1 MMSMSIT
8 SEITQYHF
16 SSFTMGGHV
25 IFVLPFALA
34 VGLTLLTLAPPT
46 TAFPSTA
53 ALESA
58 FSADQFTISQRETY
72 GPYRGFRGTSQVTT
86 LLRTGKG
93 KVSQPHTHPTSPHP
107 HRHTERLT

>member
-1 MMSMSIT
+1 
-8 SEITQYHF
+8 
-16 SSFTMGGHV
+16 MGGHV
-25 IFVLPFALA
+25 IFVLPFALTIA